1 MLLRILEFAEETR
14 PRQARQA
21 LEQLAALHAEAD
33 TAMTREA
40 LLIARGVLDRDADGA
55 HDAYRSAERRGDR
68 HMMLYCCQ
76 VLAEVGDDPQPW
88 LAEAARHTHL
98 LSLGRPGRVLLDRS
112 AQRRNVPLPRG
123 RSAREGLSEA
133 DVRLIGMVGEGG
145 TNRQIAARLA
155 CSEKT
160 VEQRLARL
168 FQRTGRRSRVELVAA
183 WLDGSLAGLGPGPDV
198 PPGGAAGAGPGPAG
212 G

>member
-1 MLLRILEFAEETR
+1 
-14 PRQARQA
+14 
-21 LEQLAALHAEAD
+21 
-33 TAMTREA
+33 
-40 LLIARGVLDRDADGA
+40 
-55 HDAYRSAERRGDR
+55 
-68 HMMLYCCQ
+68 MLYCCQ

-98 LSLGRPGRVLLDRS
+98 LSLGRPGRVLLGRS

-133 DVRLIGMVGEGG
+133 DVRLIGMVSEGA

-168 FQRTGRRSRVELVAA
+168 FQRTGSRSRVELAAA
-183 WLDGSLAGLGPGPDV
+183 WLDGSLAGLSPVPDGSPGPGPQS
-198 PPGGAAGAGPGPAG
+198 GPAG

>member
-1 MLLRILEFAEETR
+1 
-14 PRQARQA
+14 
-21 LEQLAALHAEAD
+21 
-33 TAMTREA
+33 MTREA
-40 LLIARGVLDRDADGA
+40 LLVARGMLDRDADGA
-55 HDAYRSAERRGDR
+55 HDAYRSAGRRGDR

-76 VLAEVGDDPQPW
+76 VLAQVGDDPQPW
-88 LAEAARHTHL
+88 LTEAAHHTHL
-98 LSLGRPGRVLLDRS
+98 LSLGRPGRALLGRS

-123 RSAREGLSEA
+123 RSAPEGLSEA
-133 DVRLIGMVGEGG
+133 DVQLIGMVGEGG

-183 WLDGSLAGLGPGPDV
+183 WLDGSLAGLGPVPDV
-198 PPGGAAGAGPGPAG
+198 PPGGAPGPGAGFGPAG